1 MAELTKKQIE
11 EFKQEEKVSEN
22 SSDYRN
28 LAEKVAEAG
37 DKVYAMELY
46 KKSEELATS
55 GLDYCYL
62 AHSVAEESYINDKNY
77 AIKILEKAESDP
89 GSFFPR
95 VLRDVG
101 EIYCHQINDKSK
113 AREVFE
119 KCEKLID
126 TWEPAGILRPYWN
139 EEKGQQLIYLADK
152 VSGENGLDDKEYAR
166 ELYKKAEYYISS
178 RGFDASELAG
188 YLEDFDEE
196 WSKNVRNGNY
206 GTQDTLDETNDTKSE
221 GNMKLK
227 LQLWVTLITE
237 RLHEI
242 EIDPG
247 TYPELKGKTTGEIKK
262 YIDKNMWEMKP
273 VNDNSAYESLGEE
286 LTEGDFIGEEIPAPE
301 YGEIDITISD
311 N

>member
-1 MAELTKKQIE
+1 MAELIKEQIE
-11 EFKQEEKVSEN
+11 EFKQEEKESGGF
-22 SSDYRN
+22 SDCMN
-28 LAEKVAEAG
+28 LAEKVAEAGDKVWAQKLYKRAEELAEDFYEYRNLVNSVVNEIYLGDKEYARDLSKKAESLASRSTHFLDLAESYASDDRLG

-77 AIKILEKAESDP
+77 AIKLLEKAESDP
-89 GSFFPR
+89 GGSHPPR

-101 EIYCHQINDKSK
+101 GIYCHQINDKSK

-139 EEKGQQLIYLADK
+139 EKKGQQFIYLAHE
-152 VSGENGLDDKEYAR
+152 VSDENGLDDKEFAR

-196 WSKNVRNGNY
+196 WSKNVKNGNY
-206 GTQDTLDETNDTKSE
+206 GTQGTLDETNDTKSE
-221 GNMKLK
+221 GL
-227 LQLWVTLITE
+227 
-237 RLHEI
+237 
-242 EIDPG
+242 
-247 TYPELKGKTTGEIKK
+247 
-262 YIDKNMWEMKP
+262 
-273 VNDNSAYESLGEE
+273 
-286 LTEGDFIGEEIPAPE
+286 
-301 YGEIDITISD
+301 
-311 N
+311 

>member
-11 EFKQEEKVSEN
+11 EFKQEEKESGGF
-22 SSDYRN
+22 SDCMN
-28 LAEKVAEAG
+28 LAEKVAEAGDKVWAQKLYKRAEELAEDFYEYRNLVNSVVNEIYLGDKEYARDLSKKAESLASRSTHFLDLAESYASDDRLG

-77 AIKILEKAESDP
+77 TIKLLEKAESNP
-89 GSFFPR
+89 GGSYPPR

-101 EIYCHQINDKSK
+101 GIYCHQINDKSK

-119 KCEKLID
+119 KCEKFID
-126 TWEPAGILRPYWN
+126 TWEPAGLLRPYWN
-139 EEKGQQLIYLADK
+139 EAKGRQLIYLAHE

-221 GNMKLK
+221 GL
-227 LQLWVTLITE
+227 
-237 RLHEI
+237 
-242 EIDPG
+242 
-247 TYPELKGKTTGEIKK
+247 
-262 YIDKNMWEMKP
+262 
-273 VNDNSAYESLGEE
+273 
-286 LTEGDFIGEEIPAPE
+286 
-301 YGEIDITISD
+301 
-311 N
+311 